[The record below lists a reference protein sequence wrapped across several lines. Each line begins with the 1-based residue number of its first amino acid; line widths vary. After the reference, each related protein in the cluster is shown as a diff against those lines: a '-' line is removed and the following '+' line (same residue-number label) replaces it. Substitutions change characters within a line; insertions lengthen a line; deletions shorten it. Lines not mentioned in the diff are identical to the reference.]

1 MTNEHGKPVHT
12 AGPSTPVE
20 ILGLSDVPGAG
31 DQVHAVKDT
40 KKAQEIAESRKGK
53 MAKNLIP
60 ASAKVSLEDLAK
72 SLKDADQRELRIII
86 KGDVQGS
93 VEAVADAF
101 AKLSTDRVKLSIIHA
116 GVGAITEGD
125 VNLAIAS
132 RAIIIGFGVRPAGKA
147 GQLAETENVEIR
159 QYNIIYNVVDDV
171 RSAMEGLLAPTLV
184 EKPVGK
190 AEVRMVFKLSRAGV
204 IAGSMVIEGLMRRNL
219 KARVFRGKEVVYEG
233 KIVSLKRIKEDV
245 KEVSEG
251 YECGIGLDEFDAM
264 QEGDIIQAIE
274 IEEVR
279 TKL

>member
-1 MTNEHGKPVHT
+1 
-12 AGPSTPVE
+12 
-20 ILGLSDVPGAG
+20 
-31 DQVHAVKDT
+31 
-40 KKAQEIAESRKGK
+40 
-53 MAKNLIP
+53 
-60 ASAKVSLEDLAK
+60 
-72 SLKDADQRELRIII
+72 
-86 KGDVQGS
+86 
-93 VEAVADAF
+93 
-101 AKLSTDRVKLSIIHA
+101 
-116 GVGAITEGD
+116 
-125 VNLAIAS
+125 
-132 RAIIIGFGVRPAGKA
+132 
-147 GQLAETENVEIR
+147 VEIR